1 MPEIAP
7 GVSYGTLAREWR
19 CKWSYDDDCASLK
32 ACQKLLQDMQ
42 DEILE
47 VIHQWAGKQ
56 LKTREVMN
64 GKVDSSLQSVQR
76 IVGQAC
82 CDFKVIIK
90 LPTDKFEEWGS
101 RKFDP
106 EEKFLESLRAIP
118 GVEQVQTQTY
128 TLETVNL
135 FAPIVPKASKGCM
148 A

>member
-42 DEILE
+42 EEILQ
-47 VIHQWAGKQ
+47 VIHHWSGKQ
-56 LKTREVMN
+56 LKTREVLN
-64 GKVDSSLQSVQR
+64 GKIDVSTQSVQR

-90 LPTDKFEEWGS
+90 LPADKFDEWQS

-106 EEKFLESLRAIP
+106 EEKFLESLKAIP
-118 GVEQVQTQTY
+118 GVEQVETQTY

-135 FAPIVPKASKGCM
+135 FARAVPKASKGCM

>member
-1 MPEIAP
+1 
-7 GVSYGTLAREWR
+7 
-19 CKWSYDDDCASLK
+19 SYDDDCASLK

-42 DEILE
+42 EEILQ
-47 VIHQWAGKQ
+47 VIHHWSGKQ
-56 LKTREVMN
+56 LKTREVLN
-64 GKVDSSLQSVQR
+64 GKIDVSTQSVQR

-90 LPTDKFEEWGS
+90 LPADKFDEWQS

-106 EEKFLESLRAIP
+106 EEKFLESLKAIP
-118 GVEQVQTQTY
+118 GVEQVETQTY

-135 FAPIVPKASKGCM
+135 FAQAVPKASKGCM

>member
-7 GVSYGTLAREWR
+7 GVSYGSLAREWR
-19 CKWSYDDDCASLK
+19 CKWSPDDDCASLK

-42 DEILE
+42 EEILQ
-47 VIHQWAGKQ
+47 VIHHWAGKQ

-64 GKVDSSLQSVQR
+64 GKIDVSKQSIQR

-90 LPTDKFEEWGS
+90 LPTDMFEEWGS
-101 RKFDP
+101 RKFEP
-106 EEKFLESLRAIP
+106 EERFLESLRAIP
-118 GVEQVQTQTY
+118 GVDKVETQTY

-135 FAPIVPKASKGCM
+135 YAPVVPKASKGCM